1 MGNRRRALGCIMGV
15 EMVLGQEFSS
25 HQFCMGNRHR
35 ALGCIVGVVMVPQF
49 EQESS

>member
-25 HQFCMGNRHR
+25 HRFCMDNHHR
-35 ALGCIVGVVMVPQF
+35 ALGCIVGVVKVPQF